1 MNKPNLRERML
12 MVREE
17 AIIVSVNRLLAERG
31 YDNMTVDQVAADVG
45 LSKAILYTHFRSKEE
60 LATAAMVAMLG
71 RALEFTQSAEVAR
84 LPAVAD
90 KLRAVVRWCLK
101 TQLAGQMPSLPA
113 QNSSLRE
120 YLAHDAAFTKHLLTL
135 SDTLGQWIEQAQAE
149 GTLNPA
155 LPGELILFTLY
166 ARACD
171 QVLQVMKAAGQYD
184 DETLCDLIV
193 LSCFSGLDHGTVPN
207 EKLAKPSKPVIP
219 AKPALPR
226 AAAKKP
232 AIPAPAHAAAQA
244 LPERPARQ
252 RQPTAPRG

>member
-1 MNKPNLRERML
+1 MSKLNLRERML

-71 RALEFTQSAEVAR
+71 RAIEFTQSAEVAR
-84 LPAVAD
+84 LPAVVD

-120 YLAHDAAFTKHLLTL
+120 YLAHDGAFTKRLLGL

-149 GTLNPA
+149 GALNPA

-193 LSCFSGLDHGTVPN
+193 LSCFSGLDRAAARN
-207 EKLAKPSKPVIP
+207 ERVGKVATP

-226 AAAKKP
+226 VAAKKP
-232 AIPAPAHAAAQA
+232 AAPAPAHAAARATPERQA
-244 LPERPARQ
+244 LQRP
-252 RQPTAPRG
+252 PTAPRG